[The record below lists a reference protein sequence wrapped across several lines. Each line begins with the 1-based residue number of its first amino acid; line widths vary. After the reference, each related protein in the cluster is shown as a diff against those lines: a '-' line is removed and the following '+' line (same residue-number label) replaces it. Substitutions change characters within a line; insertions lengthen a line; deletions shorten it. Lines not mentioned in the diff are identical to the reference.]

1 VHVEEGSHYSE
12 FISDDGPSALVIFSL
27 RFLILLP
34 ALGPLIYYCLAIFSG
49 WDYFRRLR
57 KLPPLDRSFT
67 PPVSI
72 LKPVHGIDR
81 GAYENYA
88 SFCRFAYPE
97 YEIIFAVR
105 DSEDPVIP
113 LIEKLQ
119 REFPQRAIRLIVGVA
134 QLGVSPKMNSLVRLV
149 QEAKYGFLVVND
161 SDVRVEE
168 DYLNDVVA
176 PFADPQVGCVTA
188 FFRGMTEGSF
198 AADVD
203 AVGVPTDSSAS
214 TLVAHKFGGLDFA
227 LGWTMATTKALLA
240 EIGGFESMINDHSD
254 DFTLGNEIAKRGFRV
269 ELTRKPV
276 WMVFPNEKLRDFL
289 KHELR
294 WSIMLKNIRPAGY
307 LSMGMTFGLPWALL
321 VVLVVPSHVAA
332 AAYFLAFFVLR
343 LAVAW
348 IIGVSGLGDP
358 VVRKKLWL
366 VPVRDALNFCVYVAS
381 FFSNTVRWRG
391 TPYRVRGRSLVPLAG
406 PKQGH

>member
-1 VHVEEGSHYSE
+1 MMAFH
-12 FISDDGPSALVIFSL
+12 FL
-27 RFLILLP
+27 RWFVLLP
-34 ALGPLIYYCLAIFSG
+34 ALGPLVYYGLALFSG
-49 WDYFRRLR
+49 LEYFRGLR
-57 KLPPLDRSFT
+57 KCPFLNHSFA

-72 LKPVHGIDR
+72 LKPVRGLDR

-88 SFCRFAYPE
+88 SFSRLDYPE
-97 YEIIFAVR
+97 YEILFAVG
-105 DSEDPVIP
+105 DPSDPVIP

-119 REFPQRAIRLIVGVA
+119 RDFPQRAIRLIAGVE
-134 QLGVSPKMNSLVRLV
+134 QLGISPKMNNLVRLV
-149 QEAKYGFLVVND
+149 KEAKYDLLVVND

-168 DYLNDVVA
+168 DYLRDVVA
-176 PFADPQVGCVTA
+176 PFADPKVGVVTA
-188 FFRGMTEGSF
+188 FFRGMTEGGF

-214 TLVAHKFGGLDFA
+214 TLVARKLGGLDFA
-227 LGWTMATTKALLA
+227 LGWTMATTKTRLA

-276 WMVFPNEKLRDFL
+276 WMVFPRETIGDFF

-294 WSIMLKNIRPAGY
+294 WSIMLKNIRPVGY

-321 VVLVVPSHVAA
+321 VALVVPSYAAA
-332 AAYFLAFFVLR
+332 AAYFLAYLVLR

-348 IIGVSGLGDP
+348 IIGVWGLGDP

-366 VPVRDALNFCVYVAS
+366 VPVRDALNFCVYAAS

-391 TPYRVRGRSLVPLAG
+391 IPYRVRGRSLVKLAG
-406 PKQGH
+406 PKQGN

>member
-1 VHVEEGSHYSE
+1 VLVDDNTDHWE
-12 FISDDGPSALVIFSL
+12 FISGCGARAFVMFSP

-34 ALGPLIYYCLAIFSG
+34 ALGPLVYYCLAVYCG
-49 WDYFRRLR
+49 WDYFHRLR

-72 LKPVHGIDR
+72 LKPVRGVDR
-81 GAYENYA
+81 EAYENYA
-88 SFCRFAYPE
+88 SFCRLDYPE
-97 YEIIFAVR
+97 YEIIFAVG
-105 DSEDPVIP
+105 DSDDPVIP
-113 LIEKLQ
+113 LLEKLR
-119 REFPQRAIRLIVGVA
+119 REFPERAIRLIVGVA
-134 QLGVSPKMNSLVRLV
+134 QLGVSPKMNNLV
-149 QEAKYGFLVVND
+149 QLVQKAKYSLLVVND

-168 DYLNDVVA
+168 DYLRDVVA
-176 PFADPQVGCVTA
+176 PFADPRVGCVTA
-188 FFRGMTEGSF
+188 LFTGMTEGGF
-198 AADVD
+198 ASDVD

-214 TLVAHKFGGLDFA
+214 TLVARKLGGLDFA
-227 LGWTMATTKALLA
+227 LGWTMATTKTRLA
-240 EIGGFESMINDHSD
+240 EIGGFESMINHHSD

-276 WMVFPNEKLRDFL
+276 WMVFPKEKLRGFL

-321 VVLVVPSHVAA
+321 VALVVPSQAVAV
-332 AAYFLAFFVLR
+332 AYFLAYLVLR

-348 IIGVSGLGDP
+348 IIGVWGLRDP
-358 VVRKKLWL
+358 VVRKRFWL
-366 VPVRDALNFCVYVAS
+366 IPLRDALNVCVYVAS

-391 TPYRVRGRSLVPLAG
+391 VSYHVRGRSLVSIAG
-406 PKQGH
+406 PKQTD